1 MPSINPLSNALGNL
15 SLNAN
20 RSLLDPKQYEGF
32 TVKVGKETSQN
43 GVLGGVLSQDDYDK
57 FKEIV
62 KDINVKD
69 ASRNDMLTLYRGLID
84 AKLLTYEQ
92 VNFGYISGS
101 VEFGQ
106 ILLSQIYIRN

>member
-43 GVLGGVLSQDDYDK
+43 GVLGGVLRDRK
-57 FKEIV
+57 
-62 KDINVKD
+62 
-69 ASRNDMLTLYRGLID
+69 
-84 AKLLTYEQ
+84 
-92 VNFGYISGS
+92 S
-101 VEFGQ
+101 VV
-106 ILLSQIYIRN
+106 

>member
-62 KDINVKD
+62 KDPEYDTDSEIDHDFRYIQNCLMCTVL
-69 ASRNDMLTLYRGLID
+69 NDRMT
-84 AKLLTYEQ
+84 EH
-92 VNFGYISGS
+92 NFS
-101 VEFGQ
+101 
-106 ILLSQIYIRN
+106 LNLN